1 MVPDSSDPSAI
12 DGLQK
17 LGQKVDGLLQTY
29 LAAMEKI
36 RLREGI
42 RIAFE
47 VTRAGNGFIT
57 VRPQHVSLLCCATL
71 HVCWLGRLLKHSLSL
86 I

>member
-1 MVPDSSDPSAI
+1 MVPESSDPIAAE
-12 DGLQK
+12 GLQK
-17 LGQKVDGLLQTY
+17 LGQKIDGLLKNY

-57 VRPQHVSLLCCATL
+57 VRRQDA
-71 HVCWLGRLLKHSLSL
+71 
-86 I
+86 

>member
-1 MVPDSSDPSAI
+1 MVTSCASRSVWACRFGGVVPDSSDPSAA
-12 DGLQK
+12 DGLHK
-17 LGQKVDGLLQTY
+17 LGQKVDRLLQTY

-36 RLREGI
+36 RLRDGI

-57 VRPQHVSLLCCATL
+57 VLAQHF
-71 HVCWLGRLLKHSLSL
+71 
-86 I
+86 